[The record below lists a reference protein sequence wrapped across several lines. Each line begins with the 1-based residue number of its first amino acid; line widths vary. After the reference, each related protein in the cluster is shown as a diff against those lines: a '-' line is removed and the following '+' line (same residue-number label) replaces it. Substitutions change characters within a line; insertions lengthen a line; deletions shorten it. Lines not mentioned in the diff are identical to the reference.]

1 MLPPTDQHPIILFD
15 GVCNLC
21 SGFVQFVIARDK
33 QARFRFAAVQSAVG
47 RAILAELG
55 LPLDDWD
62 SNVLLD
68 NGTAYVKS
76 TAFLRIVRQ
85 LSGAWPV
92 LALGRVLPLRLRDWF
107 YDRVARNRYRLF
119 GRRPVCM
126 MPARDVSARFLDSAA
141 EA

>member
-1 MLPPTDQHPIILFD
+1 MPPPTDEHPVILFD

-21 SGFVQFVIARDK
+21 SGFVNFVIARDK

-47 RAILAELG
+47 RQILAELG
-55 LPLDDWD
+55 RPLDDWD

-68 NGTAYVKS
+68 HGAAYVKS
-76 TAFLRIVRQ
+76 AAFLRIVQQ

-92 LALGRVLPLRLRDWF
+92 LALGRVLPLALRDWL

-119 GRRPVCM
+119 GQRPSCM
-126 MPARDVSARFLDSAA
+126 IPAPDIRARFLDFAG
-141 EA
+141 